1 MTHCCW
7 QWPNTAVSIS
17 WPCSVKFGQSWL
29 VSCAY
34 SVRNCIASQVLH
46 ATTVDGT
53 CCDRDILLLNML
65 RQVSTQPSQWD
76 TVSKPS
82 SDTAKLP
89 SPNIDSRWLE
99 LTTPYIAPARNNEVN
114 INCYMQIIMMTT
126 QDNLHPLWCASRDTH
141 TNSMTQSATT
151 SLLDCIKY
159 VITYGFSLV
168 HAQMDRSRNGKQR
181 LDLKLSVR
189 TTHRGHS
196 YDHACARHALTQGYP
211 SGSTFAQQNNFASSG
226 TQFTWSVC
234 LVLQAFH
241 TGRQAIWHQ
250 HATASWCTA
259 YYC

>member
-53 CCDRDILLLNML
+53 CCDRDIMLLNML

-89 SPNIDSRWLE
+89 SPNINSRWLE
-99 LTTPYIAPARNNEVN
+99 LTTPYVAPARNNEMN
-114 INCYMQIIMMTT
+114 INCYLQIIMMTT
-126 QDNLHPLWCASRDTH
+126 QDNLHALWCASRDTH

-151 SLLDCIKY
+151 SLLWLHEVCDYLWLQSGACTDEGQEQEWK
-159 VITYGFSLV
+159 TEAGPETQCQD
-168 HAQMDRSRNGKQR
+168 HTP
-181 LDLKLSVR
+181 R
-189 TTHRGHS
+189 TFIW
-196 YDHACARHALTQGYP
+196 P
-211 SGSTFAQQNNFASSG
+211 
-226 TQFTWSVC
+226 C
-234 LVLQAFH
+234 LCKTCFD
-241 TGRQAIWHQ
+241 TGIPH
-250 HATASWCTA
+250 
-259 YYC
+259 